1 MKKVGIV
8 TFHRALNYGAVLQSY
23 ALQKTVSSLG
33 AECEIVDYICPKIT
47 ADYKPFR
54 IYKNDLLKSF
64 AKSCVMVRR
73 RAKRRDAFKSFF
85 NNYLVKS
92 KKSYTPQN
100 IGELKS
106 DYDLFISGS
115 DQVWSPRCVGF
126 DPAYFLTFA
135 DDKQKY
141 SYAASFAVPTLPDE
155 FIDEYK
161 KRLNGFQKFSV
172 REPSGEKLVKEL

>member
-64 AKSCVMVRR
+64 VVA
-73 RAKRRDAFKSFF
+73 ARDRD
-85 NNYLVKS
+85 
-92 KKSYTPQN
+92 PERD
-100 IGELKS
+100 G
-106 DYDLFISGS
+106 DD
-115 DQVWSPRCVGF
+115 SP
-126 DPAYFLTFA
+126 
-135 DDKQKY
+135 
-141 SYAASFAVPTLPDE
+141 
-155 FIDEYK
+155 
-161 KRLNGFQKFSV
+161 
-172 REPSGEKLVKEL
+172 